1 MSKYLKN
8 SPNKPF
14 VPTPY
19 GALATPLVNIHY
31 SVDQI
36 QKRVSYSFWK
46 QITETINN
54 QHLSSEEKVRAMH
67 IILNDRMMFNTEQQS
82 RWDKESMDLALED
95 FSQKKV

>member
-19 GALATPLVNIHY
+19 GALSTPLVNINY
-31 SVDQI
+31 SEDLI
-36 QKRVSYSFWK
+36 HKRISYSFWK

-54 QHLSSEEKVRAMH
+54 KYLSSEEKVRGIH
-67 IILNDRMMFNTEQQS
+67 LVLNERMMFNTEKQAGF
-82 RWDKESMDLALED
+82 DAESAEQAILDII
-95 FSQKKV
+95 